1 MIQSDQHTAG
11 LVLASRDL
19 PSCERVDHKVAGV
32 WVEERHHEH

>member
-19 PSCERVDHKVAGV
+19 ASCERVDHKVPGA
-32 WVEERHHEH
+32 WVEEDNEHY